1 MDQVYKVAPQ
11 LLKFLASLLGWLP
24 RIGKPLAAFLSNP
37 PEWLI
42 LAIAIAIPILF
53 VVAVFPGIF
62 AYTTLVERKAL
73 GRIQNRIGPN
83 RVGRWGI
90 LQPIADG
97 VKLLTKEDIV
107 PRSADK
113 YVHFLAPVIAVIPSV
128 LLFSVVPVGAGLVP
142 VDLNIGLLFAFAI
155 STASVLALFM
165 GGWASRNKF
174 SLLGAMRAVAQV
186 VSYEVPMVLAAVAV
200 VMAAGS
206 LSTLAIA
213 KAQSGGILNVSH
225 WFVFRPWG
233 FVGFVLFTIGAMA
246 ESARTPFDIPEA
258 ESEII
263 AGYHTEYSGFKFA
276 LFQLGEYLASIAMAG
291 ITVTMFLGGYNGPG
305 SDFPTIHLNLLIVTI
320 PVPVG
325 VLISMAW
332 FFLKLGGMIVVTIWI
347 RGTWPRV
354 RVDQLMSFAW
364 KVLLPMSIVN
374 IIAVGMWHY
383 ITIRPIAWVGTTLW
397 LVLWF
402 ITLNK
407 LAATEKV
414 EKREYRYSS

>member
-1 MDQVYKVAPQ
+1 VETIYQLIVAS
-11 LLKFLASLLGWLP
+11 FA
-24 RIGKPLAAFLSNP
+24 GKPAWMP
-37 PEWLI
+37 
-42 LAIAIAIPILF
+42 LAIAIAVPIVF
-53 VVAVFPGIF
+53 VLGVFLTIF

-73 GRIQNRIGPN
+73 GRVQNRYGPN

-90 LQPIADG
+90 LQPLADG
-97 VKLLTKEDIV
+97 VKLLIKEDIV

-113 YVHFLAPVIAVIPSV
+113 FTHFLAPVMAVIPSL
-128 LLFSVVPVGAGLVP
+128 LLFAIVPVGPGLVP
-142 VDLNIGLLFAFAI
+142 VNLNIGILFAFAI

-174 SLLGAMRAVAQV
+174 SLLGAVRAVAQV

-213 KAQSGGILNVSH
+213 RAQGGGILNVSH

-276 LFQLGEYLASIAMAG
+276 LFQLGEIN
-291 ITVTMFLGGYNGPG
+291 VQ
-305 SDFPTIHLNLLIVTI
+305 
-320 PVPVG
+320 
-325 VLISMAW
+325 
-332 FFLKLGGMIVVTIWI
+332 
-347 RGTWPRV
+347 RGT
-354 RVDQLMSFAW
+354 
-364 KVLLPMSIVN
+364 
-374 IIAVGMWHY
+374 G
-383 ITIRPIAWVGTTLW
+383 
-397 LVLWF
+397 
-402 ITLNK
+402 
-407 LAATEKV
+407 
-414 EKREYRYSS
+414 RESM

>member
-1 MDQVYKVAPQ
+1 VSV
-11 LLKFLASLLGWLP
+11 
-24 RIGKPLAAFLSNP
+24 
-37 PEWLI
+37 
-42 LAIAIAIPILF
+42 AIPILF
-53 VVAVFPGIF
+53 VLSVFPGIF

-73 GRIQNRIGPN
+73 GRIQNRFGPN

-97 VKLLTKEDIV
+97 VKLLIKEDIV
-107 PRSADK
+107 PRRADQF
-113 YVHFLAPVIAVIPSV
+113 VHFLAPVIAVIPSI

-142 VDLNIGLLFAFAI
+142 VNLNIGILFAFAV

-174 SLLGAMRAVAQV
+174 SLLGGMRAVAQV

-200 VMAAGS
+200 VMAVGS
-206 LSTLAIA
+206 LSTLRIA
-213 KAQSGGILNVSH
+213 RAQTGGILNITN

-276 LFQLGEYLASIAMAG
+276 LFQMGEYLASIAMAG

-305 SDFPTIHLNLLIVTI
+305 SGPGWI
-320 PVPVG
+320 G
-325 VLISMAW
+325 GLISMFW
-332 FFLKLGGMIVVTIWI
+332 FFIKLAFMIVLNIWI

-364 KVLLPMSIVN
+364 KMLLPMSIVN
-374 IIAVGMWHY
+374 IAAVGMWHY
-383 ITIRPIAWVGTTLW
+383 LTFRPLAWVATTLW

-402 ITLNK
+402 VTLAK
-407 LAATEKV
+407 LAATEGV
-414 EKREYRYSS
+414 APRTYRYAS

>member
-1 MDQVYKVAPQ
+1 MELAYQWAGRVFAKAPDSV
-11 LLKFLASLLGWLP
+11 LLAL
-24 RIGKPLAAFLSNP
+24 
-37 PEWLI
+37 
-42 LAIAIAIPILF
+42 AIAIPILF
-53 VVAVFPGIF
+53 VLAVFPLIF

-73 GRIQNRIGPN
+73 GRVQNRLGPN

-97 VKLLTKEDIV
+97 LKLLIKEDIV
-107 PRSADK
+107 PRSADQV
-113 YVHFLAPVIAVIPSV
+113 VHFLAPVIAVIPAL
-128 LLFSVVPVGAGLVP
+128 LLFSVVPVGSGMVP
-142 VDLNIGLLFAFAI
+142 VNLNIGILFAFAV

-200 VMAAGS
+200 VMVVGS
-206 LSTLAIA
+206 LSTVAIA
-213 KAQSGGILNVSH
+213 QAQSGGLLNVTN

-276 LFQLGEYLASIAMAG
+276 LFQMGEYLASIAMAG

-305 SDFPTIHLNLLIVTI
+305 SGPSLF
-320 PVPVG
+320 G
-325 VLISMAW
+325 VLISMFW
-332 FFLKLGGMIVVTIWI
+332 FFSKLACMIVLNIWI
-347 RGTWPRV
+347 RGTWPRI
-354 RVDQLMSFAW
+354 RVDQLLTFAW
-364 KVLLPMSIVN
+364 KVLLPMSLINIV
-374 IIAVGMWHY
+374 AVGIWHY
-383 ITIRPIAWVGTTLW
+383 MTSKFLAWILTAVILLIAFLI
-397 LVLWF
+397 LS
-402 ITLNK
+402 K
-407 LAATEKV
+407 LSSKERI
-414 EKREYRYSS
+414 EKRVYRYAT

>member
-1 MDQVYKVAPQ
+1 MDQIYQVVPSI
-11 LLKFLASLLGWLP
+11 LKSLTVLLGWLP
-24 RIGKPLAAFLSNP
+24 WIGKYIATFLRNP
-37 PEWLI
+37 PESFV
-42 LAIAIAIPILF
+42 LAITIAIPILF
-53 VVAVFPGIF
+53 IIGVYPLIF

-73 GRIQNRIGPN
+73 GRVQNRYGPN

-97 VKLLTKEDIV
+97 VKLLVKEDIV

-113 YVHFLAPVIAVIPSV
+113 FVHFLAPVVAVIPSL
-128 LLFSVVPVGAGLVP
+128 LLFSVVPIGPGLVP
-142 VDLNIGLLFAFAI
+142 VNLSIGILFAFAV

-165 GGWASRNKF
+165 GGWASRSKF

-206 LSTLAIA
+206 LSTLDII
-213 KAQSGGILNVSH
+213 KAQSHGFANIGG
-225 WFVFRPWG
+225 WFVWRPWG

-276 LFQLGEYLASIAMAG
+276 LFQLGEYLAAIAMAG
-291 ITVTMFLGGYNGPG
+291 ITVTMFLGGYLGPG
-305 SDFPTIHLNLLIVTI
+305 CHLPYI
-320 PVPVG
+320 G
-325 VLISMAW
+325 GLISGLW
-332 FFLKLGGMIVVTIWI
+332 FFAKLFGIILTIIWI

-354 RVDQLMSFAW
+354 RVDQLMAFAW
-364 KVLLPMSIVN
+364 KVLLPMSIIN
-374 IIAVGMWHY
+374 IVAVGIWYYMQP
-383 ITIRPIAWVGTTLW
+383 RPLAWVVTTAW
-397 LVLWF
+397 VFGWF
-402 ITLNK
+402 VFLSK
-407 LAATEKV
+407 FSASEKIV
-414 EKREYRYSS
+414 KRTYRYAS

>member
-11 LLKFLASLLGWLP
+11 LLKLLSYLLGWLP
-24 RIGKPLAAFLSNP
+24 WIGKPIAGFLSNP
-37 PEWLI
+37 PEWFI
-42 LAIAIAIPILF
+42 WTVAIAVPILF

-107 PRSADK
+107 PRSSDK
-113 YVHFLAPVIAVIPSV
+113 FVHFLAPVIAVIPSV
-128 LLFSVVPVGAGLVP
+128 LLFAVVPVGAGLVP
-142 VDLNIGLLFAFAI
+142 VDLNIGILFAFAI

-206 LSTLAIA
+206 LSTLEII
-213 KAQSGGILNVSH
+213 KAQANGVAQIGG
-225 WFVFRPWG
+225 WFVFQPWG
-233 FVGFVLFTIGAMA
+233 FVAFVLFTIGAMA

-276 LFQLGEYLASIAMAG
+276 LFQLGEYLASISLAG
-291 ITVTMFLGGYNGPG
+291 IGVTMFLGGYLGPG
-305 SDFPTIHLNLLIVTI
+305 
-320 PVPVG
+320 VG
-325 VLISMAW
+325 PGFLGGLISMFW
-332 FFLKLGGMIVVTIWI
+332 FFAKLGGMIVMTIWI

-374 IIAVGMWHY
+374 IIAVAMWHY
-383 ITIRPIAWVGTTLW
+383 ITVRPIAWVVTTLW

-402 ITLNK
+402 VTLSK
-407 LAATEKV
+407 LAASETIE
-414 EKREYRYSS
+414 

>member
-1 MDQVYKVAPQ
+1 MDTVYQFLQHAEEVLRGIPLIGG
-11 LLKFLASLLGWLP
+11 LLARLYHALLG
-24 RIGKPLAAFLSNP
+24 GA
-37 PEWLI
+37 PEWVL
-42 LAIAIAIPILF
+42 LAISIAVPILF
-53 VVAVFPGIF
+53 VVSVFPGIF

-83 RVGRWGI
+83 RVGRWGL

-113 YVHFLAPVIAVIPSV
+113 FVHFLAPVAAVIPSV
-128 LLFSVVPVGAGLVP
+128 LLFSVVPIGAGLVP

-186 VSYEVPMVLAAVAV
+186 ISYEVPMVLAAVAV

-206 LSTLAIA
+206 LSTLTIA
-213 KAQSGGILNVSH
+213 RAQSGGILNVSH

-305 SDFPTIHLNLLIVTI
+305 SGPGFF
-320 PVPVG
+320 G
-325 VLISMAW
+325 GLISVFW
-332 FFLKLGGMIVVTIWI
+332 FFSKLGCMIVLTIWI

-364 KVLLPMSIVN
+364 KILLPMSIVN
-374 IIAVGMWHY
+374 IVAVAMWHY
-383 ITIRPIAWVGTTLW
+383 ITIRPIAWIGTTLW

-402 ITLNK
+402 VTLNK
-407 LAATEKV
+407 LAATEKI
-414 EKREYRYSS
+414 EKREYRYAS

>member
-1 MDQVYKVAPQ
+1 MEIVYQWAGRVFANAPDSV
-11 LLKFLASLLGWLP
+11 LLAL
-24 RIGKPLAAFLSNP
+24 
-37 PEWLI
+37 
-42 LAIAIAIPILF
+42 AIAIPILF
-53 VVAVFPGIF
+53 ILAVYPFIF
-62 AYTTLVERKAL
+62 AYTTLIERKAL
-73 GRIQNRIGPN
+73 GRVQNRIGPN
-83 RVGRWGI
+83 RVGRWGV

-97 VKLLTKEDIV
+97 VKLLIKEDIV

-113 YVHFLAPVIAVIPSV
+113 LIHFLAPVIAVVPAL
-128 LLFSVVPVGAGLVP
+128 LLFSVVPVGMGLVP
-142 VDLNIGLLFAFAI
+142 VDLNIGILFAFAV

-200 VMAAGS
+200 VMVAGS
-206 LSTLAIA
+206 LSTLSIA
-213 KAQSGGILNVSH
+213 NSQSGGLLNVTN

-276 LFQLGEYLASIAMAG
+276 LFQMGEYLASIAMAG

-305 SDFPTIHLNLLIVTI
+305 AGAGLFGGLI
-320 PVPVG
+320 G
-325 VLISMAW
+325 MFW
-332 FFLKLGGMIVVTIWI
+332 FFLKLACMIALNIWI

-354 RVDQLMSFAW
+354 RVDQLLGFAW
-364 KVLLPMSIVN
+364 KVLLPMSLVN
-374 IIAVGMWHY
+374 IVAVGIWHY
-383 ITIRPIAWVGTTLW
+383 MASKFMAW
-397 LVLWF
+397 LV
-402 ITLNK
+402 T
-407 LAATEKV
+407 AALLFMAFMILSKISGQERI
-414 EKREYRYSS
+414 EKRVYRFAT

>member
-1 MDQVYKVAPQ
+1 MDSVYQ
-11 LLKFLASLLGWLP
+11 FLLHAEEILRGIPLIGGLLARLYHALLGGAPAWVL
-24 RIGKPLAAFLSNP
+24 LAV
-37 PEWLI
+37 
-42 LAIAIAIPILF
+42 AIAVPILF
-53 VVAVFPGIF
+53 ILAVFPGIF

-107 PRSADK
+107 PQRADK
-113 YVHFLAPVIAVIPSV
+113 FVHFLAPVLAVIPSV

-142 VDLNIGLLFAFAI
+142 VDLNIGILFAFAI

-186 VSYEVPMVLAAVAV
+186 VSYEIPMVLAAVAV
-200 VMAAGS
+200 VMATSS
-206 LSTLAIA
+206 LSTLTIA
-213 KAQSGGILNVSH
+213 KAQSGGFLNITN

-233 FVGFVLFTIGAMA
+233 FVGFILFTIGAMA

-276 LFQLGEYLASIAMAG
+276 LFQLGEYLASIAMGG

-305 SDFPTIHLNLLIVTI
+305 SGPGFL
-320 PVPVG
+320 G
-325 VLISMAW
+325 GLISMFW
-332 FFLKLGGMIVVTIWI
+332 FFAKLAMMIVLNIWI

-354 RVDQLMSFAW
+354 RVDQLMGFAW

-374 IIAVGMWHY
+374 IIAVGFWHY
-383 ITIRPIAWVGTTLW
+383 LTIRPVAWVVTTLW
-397 LVLWF
+397 LVIWF
-402 ITLNK
+402 SILSK
-407 LAATEKV
+407 LAGSEKIAQ
-414 EKREYRYSS
+414 RTYRYAS

>member
-1 MDQVYKVAPQ
+1 METIYQ
-11 LLKFLASLLGWLP
+11 LIAKSFEGQPAWQ
-24 RIGKPLAAFLSNP
+24 PLAV
-37 PEWLI
+37 
-42 LAIAIAIPILF
+42 AIAIPILF
-53 VVAVFPGIF
+53 IVAVFPLIF

-73 GRIQNRIGPN
+73 GRVQNRYGPN

-97 VKLLTKEDIV
+97 LKLLLKEDIV

-113 YVHFLAPVIAVIPSV
+113 FVHFLAPVLAVIPS
-128 LLFSVVPVGAGLVP
+128 LLIFAVVPVAPGLVP
-142 VDLNIGLLFAFAI
+142 VNLNIGILFAFAI

-206 LSTLAIA
+206 LRTLDIIQ
-213 KAQSGGILNVSH
+213 AQAGGAGQITG
-225 WFVFRPWG
+225 WYIFQPWG
-233 FVGFVLFTIGAMA
+233 FVAFVLFLIGAMA

-276 LFQLGEYLASIAMAG
+276 LFQLGEYLAAIAMAG
-291 ITVTMFLGGYNGPG
+291 ITVTMFLGGYLGPG
-305 SDFPTIHLNLLIVTI
+305 SGPGILGT
-320 PVPVG
+320 
-325 VLISMAW
+325 LISMIW
-332 FFLKLGGMIVVTIWI
+332 FFSKLGVMILLNIWI

-354 RVDQLMSFAW
+354 RVDQLLGFAW
-364 KVLLPMSIVN
+364 KVLLPLSIIN
-374 IIAVGMWHY
+374 IAVVGLVHY
-383 ITIRPIAWVGTTLW
+383 IGNPVTSWIVSAVILVVSFVGLS
-397 LVLWF
+397 
-402 ITLNK
+402 K
-407 LAATEKV
+407 LSATDV
-414 EKREYRYSS
+414 IEKRAYRYAA

>member
-1 MDQVYKVAPQ
+1 
-11 LLKFLASLLGWLP
+11 
-24 RIGKPLAAFLSNP
+24 
-37 PEWLI
+37 
-42 LAIAIAIPILF
+42 
-53 VVAVFPGIF
+53 
-62 AYTTLVERKAL
+62 L
-73 GRIQNRIGPN
+73 GRVQNRLGPN

-97 VKLLTKEDIV
+97 VKLLIKEDIV

-113 YVHFLAPVIAVIPSV
+113 VVHFLAPVIAVIPAL

-142 VDLNIGLLFAFAI
+142 VDLNIGILFAFAV

-200 VMAAGS
+200 VMAVGS
-206 LSTLAIA
+206 LSTVAIA
-213 KAQSGGILNVSH
+213 RAQSGGLLNVTH

-233 FVGFVLFTIGAMA
+233 FVGFIIFTIGAMA

-276 LFQLGEYLASIAMAG
+276 LFQMGEYLASIAMAG

-305 SDFPTIHLNLLIVTI
+305 SGPGLF
-320 PVPVG
+320 G
-325 VLISMAW
+325 VLISMIW
-332 FFLKLGGMIVVTIWI
+332 FFGKLACMIALNIWI
-347 RGTWPRV
+347 RGTWPRI
-354 RVDQLMSFAW
+354 RVDQLLTFAW
-364 KVLLPMSIVN
+364 KVLLPMSLINIVAAG
-374 IIAVGMWHY
+374 IWHY
-383 ITIRPIAWVGTTLW
+383 MASKFLAWIVTAVILY
-397 LVLWF
+397 VAF
-402 ITLNK
+402 IILSK
-407 LAATEKV
+407 LSSKESL
-414 EKREYRYSS
+414 EKRVYRYAA

>member
-1 MDQVYKVAPQ
+1 METIYQQLRSVFANAPDWALVA
-11 LLKFLASLLGWLP
+11 G
-24 RIGKPLAAFLSNP
+24 
-37 PEWLI
+37 
-42 LAIAIAIPILF
+42 AIAVPILF
-53 VVAVFPGIF
+53 VLAVFPVSLPTRRWLN
-62 AYTTLVERKAL
+62 ARRS
-73 GRIQNRIGPN
+73 GRIQNRLGPN

-107 PRSADK
+107 PRRADK
-113 YVHFLAPVIAVIPSV
+113 FVHFLAPVIAVIPAL
-128 LLFSVVPVGAGLVP
+128 LLFSVVPVGFGLVP
-142 VDLNIGLLFAFAI
+142 VDLNIGILFAFAV

-186 VSYEVPMVLAAVAV
+186 VSYEVPMVLAAVVV
-200 VMAAGS
+200 VMAVGS
-206 LSTLAIA
+206 LSTVAIA
-213 KAQSGGILNVSH
+213 QAQGGGVLNITN

-276 LFQLGEYLASIAMAG
+276 LFQMGEYLAGIAMAG

-305 SDFPTIHLNLLIVTI
+305 SGP
-320 PVPVG
+320 G
-325 VLISMAW
+325 VFGGLVSMFW
-332 FFLKLGGMIVVTIWI
+332 FFIKLAGMIVLTIWI

-354 RVDQLMSFAW
+354 RVDQLMGFAW
-364 KVLLPMSIVN
+364 KVLLPMSIIN
-374 IIAVGMWHY
+374 IVVAAISHYMGSTFLAWIVTAV
-383 ITIRPIAWVGTTLW
+383 I
-397 LVLWF
+397 LVVAFVL
-402 ITLNK
+402 LSK
-407 LAATEKV
+407 LSATERIV
-414 EKREYRYSS
+414 KRVYRYAS

>member
-1 MDQVYKVAPQ
+1 MEIIHQQLRSWFANAPDSV
-11 LLKFLASLLGWLP
+11 LLWVS
-24 RIGKPLAAFLSNP
+24 
-37 PEWLI
+37 
-42 LAIAIAIPILF
+42 IAIPILF
-53 VVAVFPGIF
+53 VLSVFPGIF

-73 GRIQNRIGPN
+73 GRIQNRLGPN

-97 VKLLTKEDIV
+97 LKLLIKEDIV
-107 PRSADK
+107 PRRADK
-113 YVHFLAPVIAVIPSV
+113 FVHFLAPVIAVIPSV
-128 LLFSVVPVGAGLVP
+128 LLFAVVPIGAGLIP
-142 VDLNIGLLFAFAI
+142 VDLNIGILFAFAI

-200 VMAAGS
+200 VMAVGS
-206 LSTLAIA
+206 LSTVAIA
-213 KAQSGGILNVSH
+213 KAQSGGILNVTR

-276 LFQLGEYLASIAMAG
+276 LFQMGEYLASIAMAG

-305 SDFPTIHLNLLIVTI
+305 SGPGIFGGLL
-320 PVPVG
+320 
-325 VLISMAW
+325 SMFW
-332 FFLKLGGMIVVTIWI
+332 FFLKLGCMIVLNIWI

-354 RVDQLMSFAW
+354 RVDQLMGFAW
-364 KVLLPMSIVN
+364 KVLLPMAIVN
-374 IIAVGMWHY
+374 IVAVGFWHY
-383 ITIRPIAWVGTTLW
+383 LTFRPLAWVVTTLW
-397 LVLWF
+397 LVIWF
-402 ITLNK
+402 VVLTR
-407 LAATEKV
+407 LAATENVKP
-414 EKREYRYSS
+414 RTYRYAS

>member
-1 MDQVYKVAPQ
+1 METIYNLIVSWFA
-11 LLKFLASLLGWLP
+11 
-24 RIGKPLAAFLSNP
+24 GKPAWWP
-37 PEWLI
+37 V
-42 LAIAIAIPILF
+42 AIAIAVPILF
-53 VVAVFPGIF
+53 IVAVFPGIF

-107 PRSADK
+107 PRSSDK
-113 YVHFLAPVIAVIPSV
+113 FVHFLAPVIAVIPSL
-128 LLFSVVPVGAGLVP
+128 LLFSVVPVGPGLVP
-142 VDLNIGLLFAFAI
+142 VDLNVGILFVFAI

-206 LSTLAIA
+206 LSTLELI
-213 KAQSGGILNVSH
+213 KAQSGGILNMSH
-225 WFVFRPWG
+225 WFVFQPWG

-305 SDFPTIHLNLLIVTI
+305 SGPGFL
-320 PVPVG
+320 G
-325 VLISMAW
+325 GLISMFW
-332 FFLKLGGMIVVTIWI
+332 FVAKLGGMIVMTIWI

-354 RVDQLMSFAW
+354 RLDQLMSFAW

-374 IIAVGMWHY
+374 IVAVGMWHY
-383 ITIRPIAWVGTTLW
+383 ITVRPIAWVVTTLW

-402 ITLNK
+402 VTLSK
-407 LAATEKV
+407 LATSETI
-414 EKREYRYSS
+414 EKREYRYAS

>member
-1 MDQVYKVAPQ
+1 MEFIYQQLRGAFANAPDGVLVAI
-11 LLKFLASLLGWLP
+11 S
-24 RIGKPLAAFLSNP
+24 
-37 PEWLI
+37 
-42 LAIAIAIPILF
+42 IAGPILF
-53 VVAVFPGIF
+53 VLAVYPFIF

-73 GRIQNRIGPN
+73 GRVQNRYGPN

-107 PRSADK
+107 PRKADK
-113 YVHFLAPVIAVIPSV
+113 FVHFLAPVIAVIPAL
-128 LLFSVVPVGAGLVP
+128 LLFSVVPIGPALVP
-142 VDLNIGLLFAFAI
+142 VDLNMGILFAFAI

-200 VMAAGS
+200 VMVVGS
-206 LSTLAIA
+206 LSTVAIA
-213 KAQSGGILNVSH
+213 RAQSGGLLNVTN

-233 FVGFVLFTIGAMA
+233 FVGFILFTIGAMA

-276 LFQLGEYLASIAMAG
+276 LFQMGEYLASIAMAG

-305 SDFPTIHLNLLIVTI
+305 SGPGLFGGLV
-320 PVPVG
+320 
-325 VLISMAW
+325 AAFW
-332 FFLKLGGMIVVTIWI
+332 FFSKLAGMIALNIWI

-354 RVDQLMSFAW
+354 RVDQLMAFAW
-364 KVLLPMSIVN
+364 KILLPMSLVN
-374 IIAVGMWHY
+374 IVAVALWHY
-383 ITIRPIAWVGTTLW
+383 MASKPLAWVVTAVW
-397 LVLWF
+397 LAGWF
-402 ITLNK
+402 ILLSRFTS
-407 LAATEKV
+407 TEGF
-414 EKREYRYSS
+414 EKREYRYVT